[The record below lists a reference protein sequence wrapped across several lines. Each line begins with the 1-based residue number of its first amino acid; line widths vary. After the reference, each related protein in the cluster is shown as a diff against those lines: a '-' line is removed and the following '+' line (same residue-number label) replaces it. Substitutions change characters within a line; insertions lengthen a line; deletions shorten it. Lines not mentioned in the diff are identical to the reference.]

1 MNELKTFNNIEF
13 GEIRVS
19 VEDGIEWF
27 NANDVCEALDY
38 KNSREALR
46 KHVDADDVTKRDA
59 IVNTGLGDY
68 QTEINYINESGLYSL
83 IFGSELKKA
92 KKFKKWITSEVL
104 PAIRKTGKYEMKT
117 NKNKTLDLEIKL
129 KNSRSRM
136 ANAYLKIANNPI
148 FPNEYRQIMLTYA
161 ANELSGTPVIPLP
174 SSEKRTFSATEI
186 GEKLGISANKVGTL
200 ANTHGLKTDE
210 FGKFVWDR
218 SPYSAKQVEAF
229 RYYENV
235 IPMLEGILKGN

>member
-1 MNELKTFNNIEF
+1 MDEK
-13 GEIRVS
+13 GKV
-19 VEDGIEWF
+19 WF
-27 NANDVCEALDY
+27 PATEVAEMLGY
-38 KNSREALR
+38 KNPHKAILDHCKEHGVTFREVIA
-46 KHVDADDVTKRDA
+46 
-59 IVNTGLGDY
+59 NTGFGDSK
-68 QTEINYINESGLYSL
+68 QKKKYIDEGNVFRLITKSHIPGAEEFESW
-83 IFGSELKKA
+83 IFD
-92 KKFKKWITSEVL
+92 EVI
-104 PAIRKTGKYEMKT
+104 PQIMKTGKYEIKT
-117 NKNKTLDLEIKL
+117 SKNKTLDQEIKL

-235 IPMLEGILKGN
+235 IPMLEGILKRN

>member
-1 MNELKTFNNIEF
+1 MNNLIVKNKKF
-13 GEIRVS
+13 GNLEIYVDEKGK
-19 VEDGIEWF
+19 VWF
-27 NANDVCEALDY
+27 PATEVAEMLGY
-38 KNSREALR
+38 KNPHKAILDHCKEHGVTFREVIA
-46 KHVDADDVTKRDA
+46 
-59 IVNTGLGDY
+59 NTGFGDSK
-68 QTEINYINESGLYSL
+68 QKKKYIDEGNVFRLITKSHIPGAEEFESW
-83 IFGSELKKA
+83 IFD
-92 KKFKKWITSEVL
+92 EVI
-104 PAIRKTGKYEMKT
+104 PQIMKTGKYEIKT
-117 NKNKTLDLEIKL
+117 SKNKTLDQEIKL

-136 ANAYLKIANNPI
+136 ANTYLKIANNPI
-148 FPNEYRQIMLTYA
+148 FQNEYRQIMLTYA

-186 GEKLGISANKVGTL
+186 GGKLGISANKVGTL

-235 IPMLEGILKGN
+235 IPMLEGILKRN

>member
-1 MNELKTFNNIEF
+1 MNNLIVKNKKF
-13 GEIRVS
+13 GNLEIYVDEKGK
-19 VEDGIEWF
+19 VWF
-27 NANDVCEALDY
+27 SATEVAEMLWY
-38 KNSREALR
+38 KNPHKAILDHCKEHGVTFREVIA
-46 KHVDADDVTKRDA
+46 
-59 IVNTGLGDY
+59 NTGFGDSK
-68 QTEINYINESGLYSL
+68 QKKKYIDEGNVFRLITKSHIPGAEEFESW
-83 IFGSELKKA
+83 IFD
-92 KKFKKWITSEVL
+92 EVI
-104 PAIRKTGKYEMKT
+104 PQIMKTGKYEIKT
-117 NKNKTLDLEIKL
+117 SKNKTLDQEIKL

-210 FGKFVWDR
+210 FGKFVWDK
-218 SPYSAKQVEAF
+218 SP
-229 RYYENV
+229 
-235 IPMLEGILKGN
+235 

>member
-1 MNELKTFNNIEF
+1 MNNLIVKNKKF
-13 GEIRVS
+13 GNLEIYVDEKGK
-19 VEDGIEWF
+19 VWF
-27 NANDVCEALDY
+27 PATEVAEMLGY
-38 KNSREALR
+38 KNPHKAILDHCKEHGVTFREVIA
-46 KHVDADDVTKRDA
+46 
-59 IVNTGLGDY
+59 NTGFGDSK
-68 QTEINYINESGLYSL
+68 QKKKYIDEGNVFRLITKSHIPGAEEFESW
-83 IFGSELKKA
+83 IFD
-92 KKFKKWITSEVL
+92 EVI
-104 PAIRKTGKYEMKT
+104 PQIMKTGKYEIKT
-117 NKNKTLDLEIKL
+117 SKNKTLDQEIKL

-161 ANELSGTPVIPLP
+161 ANELSPVIPLP

-235 IPMLEGILKGN
+235 IPMLEGILKRN

>member
-1 MNELKTFNNIEF
+1 MNNLIVKNKKF
-13 GEIRVS
+13 GNLEIYVDEKGK
-19 VEDGIEWF
+19 VWF
-27 NANDVCEALDY
+27 PATEVAEMLGY
-38 KNSREALR
+38 KNPHKAILDHCKEHGVTFREVIA
-46 KHVDADDVTKRDA
+46 
-59 IVNTGLGDY
+59 NTGFGDSK
-68 QTEINYINESGLYSL
+68 QKKKYIDEGNVFRLITKSHIPGAEEFESW
-83 IFGSELKKA
+83 IFD
-92 KKFKKWITSEVL
+92 EVI
-104 PAIRKTGKYEMKT
+104 PQIMKTGKYEIKT
-117 NKNKTLDLEIKL
+117 SKNKTLDQEIKL
-129 KNSRSRM
+129 KNSRSRI

-210 FGKFVWDR
+210 FGKFVWDK

>member
-1 MNELKTFNNIEF
+1 MNQLQIFNNSEF
-13 GEIRVS
+13 GEIRVI
-19 VEDGIEWF
+19 VEKEVEWF
-27 NANDVCEALDY
+27 NASDIC
-38 KNSREALR
+38 KALR
-46 KHVDADDVTKRDA
+46 YSNTARALELHVDKEDITKRYTT
-59 IVNTGLGDY
+59 VNTGLAD
-68 QTEINYINESGLYSL
+68 TEVEMNYINESGLYSL
-83 IFGSELKKA
+83 IFGSELVAA

-117 NKNKTLDLEIKL
+117 AKNKTLDQEIKL
-129 KNSRSRM
+129 KNSRSRI
-136 ANAYLKIANNPI
+136 ANTYLKIANNPI

-186 GEKLGISANKVGTL
+186 GEKLGISANKLGTL

-210 FGKFVWDR
+210 FGKFVWDK

-235 IPMLEGILKGN
+235 IPVLEGILKGN